1 LATEDLETRRFAGA
15 QARLVSLMIIDIDDF
30 KHVNDTF
37 GHIVGDELLMQVANR
52 LRQTLPAEAVLARL
66 GGDEVVIYRGTVGD
80 GAEADAAGILAAF
93 ATPFGLEG
101 LTLSVTVSL
110 GLATSAIA
118 AETLDDLMTKADLAL
133 YSAKGDGKARSQ
145 LFHAQMDIDYHY
157 RQRLKADL

>member
-1 LATEDLETRRFAGA
+1 
-15 QARLVSLMIIDIDDF
+15 
-30 KHVNDTF
+30 
-37 GHIVGDELLMQVANR
+37 
-52 LRQTLPAEAVLARL
+52 
-66 GGDEVVIYRGTVGD
+66 
-80 GAEADAAGILAAF
+80 
-93 ATPFGLEG
+93 FGLEG

-157 RQRLKADL
+157 RQRLKTDLREAVQEGGLALSFQPLLDIATRKVVTCEALARWNHPELGVIPPSTFIPLAEEMGLISDITAWVITHATAQ